1 MTSRPTSVTCSLSSR
16 TLRPGHLARSSDKLT
31 SQCSPMRMSLPS
43 CGEQYQGGKIMEF
56 ETLATGYG
64 LIEGPRTD
72 EQNRLYYSD
81 VRGGGVFRRSPDG
94 WIETLIPERKSVGGI
109 ALNQGGG
116 LIVTGPTLAHWDEK
130 SGRITD

>member
-1 MTSRPTSVTCSLSSR
+1 
-16 TLRPGHLARSSDKLT
+16 
-31 SQCSPMRMSLPS
+31 
-43 CGEQYQGGKIMEF
+43 MEF

-94 WIETLIPERKSVGGI
+94 EIETLIADRKFVGGI
-109 ALNQGGG
+109 ALNVEFG
-116 LIVTGPTLAHWDEK
+116 LRPVFEAVE
-130 SGRITD
+130 